1 MDLNNV
7 VDELVTRLQTI
18 TALRVHAEPPGTVSP
33 PAAVI
38 SWPEVSYD
46 GTYGRGMDTLTLPLV
61 LVVGKASDRI
71 ARKTVNAYVNG
82 SGARSIKAV
91 LEAGTY
97 TSFDVIRVASA
108 RFEVDSIGGIEFLAA
123 VFSLEITGQGA

>member
-46 GTYGRGMDTLTLPLV
+46 GTYGRGMDALTLPLV